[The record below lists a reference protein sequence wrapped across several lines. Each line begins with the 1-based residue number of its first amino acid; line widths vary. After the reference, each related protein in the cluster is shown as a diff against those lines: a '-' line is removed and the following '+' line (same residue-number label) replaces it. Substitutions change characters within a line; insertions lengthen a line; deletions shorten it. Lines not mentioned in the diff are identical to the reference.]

1 MEKMN
6 RQTALLFLSF
16 LLSACQVFAQ
26 TPGGN
31 ITGRVFDIATEEGL
45 PFCAVKISNSN
56 RGVITDSL
64 GRFMFKDVPVG
75 RYDVEASYVGYDP
88 VIIKDVVVTSAREA
102 TLEIPL
108 QEITS
113 RLGEL
118 VVTPKVIKYRPLN
131 NMNLSSGRMLSVEEA
146 GRFAGGLDDPARLA
160 GAFAGV
166 ATNIGDNGITVR
178 GNAPKLMQ
186 WKLEGIEI
194 PNPNHFGEVGGF
206 GGGGLTALS
215 NIVLGNSDFLTGAFP
230 AEYGNALAGVFDL
243 RLRTGNDTRWQHT
256 ASLGTMGIDLSSE
269 GPFRKGGKSSYL
281 FNYRYSTLWMISS
294 FLPDG
299 AGQGMKYQDLSL
311 KLNFPTKKAGTFS
324 VWGLGLIDGNNEKP
338 KTDKDEWKYESDR
351 NYFNTSIWMG
361 ALGLNHKYRLN
372 GTTQFNTTL
381 AATYNGI
388 DSHQYAL
395 DDNLTGHP
403 DNVIKKSNYNL
414 VLNAFVNNRIG
425 HLGNSRTGIVVT
437 GMFYDMLLKNAA
449 GLGGDMKTVANE
461 KGNSALLE
469 AYTEFSLSPSHRWQ
483 INPGLHLQYFALN
496 SHYSIEPRLAVKYNL
511 NQKQSLTFSYGSHSR
526 TELLNYYFT
535 RNDKGELINRNLDFT
550 RGHHFVF
557 TYDLNIGNDFHL
569 RVEPYL
575 QLLSK
580 LPVVAGSSNSL
591 INNKDDW
598 FITDKF
604 ESTGRGLN
612 YGLEVTFEKYMSGG
626 YYFMFTGS
634 VFSSRYKGG
643 DGIWRNT
650 RYNRNYLFNLLGGKE
665 WFVGKSRRNVL
676 GANAR
681 ITFRGGDRYSPILED
696 ESITAQEVIFD
707 ERQAWSRQLKP
718 VLWADFSV
726 YFRINRTKVSHEVG
740 LKWLNAT
747 FHDEYLG
754 HEYNFKTGRVEEYRD
769 GICMPNLYYKI
780 CF

>member
-1 MEKMN
+1 MN
-6 RQTALLFLSF
+6 RQTALSLIGLIISV
-16 LLSACQVFAQ
+16 SQVFSQNPAQ
-26 TPGGN
+26 N
-31 ITGRVFDIATEEGL
+31 ISGHVFDAATEEGL
-45 PFCAVKISNSN
+45 PFCAVRISYAGQS
-56 RGVITDSL
+56 VMTDSL
-64 GRFMFKDVPVG
+64 GDFTFEGIPVG
-75 RYDVEASYVGYDP
+75 RYDIEASYIGYTP
-88 VIIKDVVVTSAREA
+88 VVVKDIVVTSSKETR
-102 TLEIPL
+102 LEIPL
-108 QEITS
+108 NE
-113 RLGEL
+113 RAAELGEV
-118 VVTPKVIKYRPLN
+118 VVTPRVIKYMPLN
-131 NMNLSSGRMLSVEEA
+131 NMNLSSGRMLSVGEA

-215 NIVLGNSDFLTGAFP
+215 SLVLGNSDFLTGAFP

-243 RLRTGNDTRWQHT
+243 RLRTGNNNHWEHT

-269 GPFRKGGKSSYL
+269 GPFKKGGKASYL
-281 FNYRYSTLWMISS
+281 FNYRYSTLWMISG

-299 AGQGMKYQDLSL
+299 AGEGMKYQDLSF
-311 KLNFPTKKAGTFS
+311 KLNFPTKKAGIFS
-324 VWGLGLIDGNNEKP
+324 VWGLGLIDGNEEKP
-338 KTDKDEWKYESDR
+338 KTDKDEWEYESDR
-351 NYFNTSIWMG
+351 NYFNTSIWMVAAG
-361 ALGLNHKYRLN
+361 VNHKYRLN
-372 GTTQFNTTL
+372 ETTQFNTTI

-388 DSHQYAL
+388 DSRQHAL

-403 DNVIKKSNYNL
+403 DNVIKKNNYNI
-414 VLNAFVNNRIG
+414 VLNAFINNRIG
-425 HLGNSRTGIVVT
+425 HIGNSRTGLVVT

-449 GLGGDMKTVANE
+449 SPGGDLKTVANE

-469 AYTEFSLSPSHRWQ
+469 AYTEFSLSPSWRWQ
-483 INPGLHLQYFALN
+483 INPGIHMQYFALN
-496 SHYSIEPRLAVKYNL
+496 GHYSIEPRLAVKYNL
-511 NQKQSLTFSYGSHSR
+511 PPKQSLTLSYGSHSR

-535 RNDKGELINRNLDFT
+535 RDDKGELINKDMDFT
-550 RGHHFVF
+550 RGHHFVL
-557 TYDLNIGNDFHL
+557 TYDWNIGNDFHL

-575 QLLSK
+575 QMLYK
-580 LPVVAGSSNSL
+580 VPVVAGSSNSL

-612 YGLEVTFEKYMSGG
+612 YGLEVTFEKYMSDG
-626 YYFMFTGS
+626 YYFMLTGS

-665 WFVGKSRRNVL
+665 WMVGKNRRNVF

-681 ITFRGGDRYSPILED
+681 VTFRGGDRYSPILEY
-696 ESITAQEVIFD
+696 ESITSQEVIFD
-707 ERQAWSRQLKP
+707 ERLAYSRQLNP
-718 VLWADFSV
+718 VFWADISI
-726 YFRINRTKVSHEVG
+726 YYRINRRKVSHEFG

-747 FHDEYLG
+747 FYDEYLG

-780 CF
+780 SF

>member
-1 MEKMN
+1 MN
-6 RQTALLFLSF
+6 RQATLLLLSF
-16 LLSACQVFAQ
+16 LVFVIEGFGQ
-26 TPGGN
+26 TAVQN
-31 ITGRVFDIATEEGL
+31 ITGRVFDAATEEEL
-45 PFCAVKISNSN
+45 PFCAVKISYGN
-56 RGVITDSL
+56 RTAVADSL
-64 GRFMFKDVPVG
+64 GIFMFRDVPVG
-75 RYDVEASYVGYDP
+75 RYDIEASYLGYAP
-88 VIIKDVVVTSAREA
+88 VVMKDVVVTSSKETR
-102 TLEIPL
+102 LEIPL
-108 QEITS
+108 QE
-113 RLGEL
+113 RAAELGEV
-118 VVTPKVIKYRPLN
+118 VVTPKVIKYMLLN
-131 NMNLSSGRMLSVEEA
+131 NMSLSGGRMLSVEEA

-194 PNPNHFGEVGGF
+194 PNPNYFGEVGGF

-215 NIVLGNSDFLTGAFP
+215 SLVLGNSDFLTGAFP

-243 RLRTGNDTRWQHT
+243 RLRTGNNNRREHT
-256 ASLGTMGIDLSSE
+256 VSLGTMGIDLSSE
-269 GPFRKGGKSSYL
+269 GPFKKGGKASYL

-311 KLNFPTKKAGTFS
+311 KFNFPTKKAGTFS
-324 VWGLGLIDGNNEKP
+324 VWGLGLIDGNKEKP
-338 KTDKDEWKYESDR
+338 KTDKDEWEYESDR
-351 NYFNTSIWMG
+351 KFFDTSIWMG
-361 ALGLNHKYRLN
+361 ALGVNHKYRLN
-372 GTTQFNTTL
+372 ETTQFNTTV

-388 DSHQYAL
+388 DSHQNLL
-395 DDNLTGHP
+395 DDNLKEHP
-403 DNVIKKSNYNL
+403 DNIIRKNNYNL
-414 VLNAFVNNRIG
+414 VLNMFMNNRIG
-425 HLGNSRTGIVVT
+425 HLGHSRTGIVVT
-437 GMFYDMLLKNAA
+437 GMFYDMLLENAA
-449 GLGGDMKTVANE
+449 TPGGEMRTVANE

-469 AYTEFSLSPSHRWQ
+469 AYTEFSLSPSWRWQ
-483 INPGLHLQYFALN
+483 ISPGVHLQYFALN
-496 SHYSIEPRLAVKYNL
+496 SHYSIEPRMAVRYNL
-511 NQKQSLTFSYGSHSR
+511 NQKHSLAFSYGNHSR
-526 TELLNYYFT
+526 VELLNYYFT
-535 RNDKGELINRNLDFT
+535 RNDKDELINKDMDFT
-550 RGHHFVF
+550 RGHHFVL
-557 TYDLNIGNDFHL
+557 TYDWNIGNDIHL

-575 QLLSK
+575 QLLYK
-580 LPVVAGSSNSL
+580 VPVVSGSSNSL
-591 INNKDDW
+591 LNNKDDW

-604 ESTGRGLN
+604 ESIGRGRN
-612 YGLEVTFEKYMSGG
+612 YGLEVTLEKYMSNG

-634 VFSSRYKGG
+634 VFSSCYKGG

-665 WFVGKSRRNVL
+665 WMVGKSRRNVL

-707 ERQAWSRQLKP
+707 ERFAYSRQLKP

-726 YFRINRTKVSHEVG
+726 YYRINRRKVSHEFG

-780 CF
+780 GF